1 MQNQQGKLSYK
12 VMIGFG
18 GEGLGVSFK
27 GNCGA
32 TWWGGVLQDNLF
44 E

>member
-18 GEGLGVSFK
+18 VRGAGGKFP
-27 GNCGA
+27 NCGA

>member
-1 MQNQQGKLSYK
+1 
-12 VMIGFG
+12 MIGFG
-18 GEGLGVSFK
+18 GRGAGGKFPK

-44 E
+44 EWMM

>member
-18 GEGLGVSFK
+18 VR
-27 GNCGA
+27 GA
-32 TWWGGVLQDNLF
+32 GGKFPRKVWCYLWGGVLEDNLF

>member
-18 GEGLGVSFK
+18 GRGAGGKFPRKLWCYVVGKGV
-27 GNCGA
+27 
-32 TWWGGVLQDNLF
+32 TR
-44 E
+44 